1 MRATG
6 PLVLGV
12 ILTLGGLAGC
22 QSVEAP
28 GPTAV
33 VSPAVP
39 FLTAEVDRAVRALR
53 EAREALPADGVR
65 ANEAMGEAEAALAR
79 LQSYYL
85 PLLEARQRA
94 SNARQL
100 AANGDLGRAE
110 TELGQIEAT
119 LLALARSLGGEV
131 GRQVEEPLDLLEE
144 ARVALARSSPEAPAR
159 LERLAERLELMLLKG
174 EFVVG

>member
-1 MRATG
+1 MRTTG
-6 PLVLGV
+6 TLFVAVL
-12 ILTLGGLAGC
+12 LTLGGLGGC
-22 QSVEAP
+22 QSFEAP

-39 FLTAEVDRAVRALR
+39 FLTAEVDRAVEALHV
-53 EAREALPADGVR
+53 AREALPVDGVR
-65 ANEAMGEAEAALAR
+65 ANEALGEAEAALLR

-110 TELGQIEAT
+110 AELGHIEAT
-119 LLALARSLGGEV
+119 LLSLARTLGGEM
-131 GRQVEEPLDLLEE
+131 GKQVEEPLALLED
-144 ARVALARSSPEAPAR
+144 ARVTLARSSPEAPAR
-159 LERLAERLELMLLKG
+159 LEQLAERLELMLLKG
-174 EFVVG
+174 ELVLG